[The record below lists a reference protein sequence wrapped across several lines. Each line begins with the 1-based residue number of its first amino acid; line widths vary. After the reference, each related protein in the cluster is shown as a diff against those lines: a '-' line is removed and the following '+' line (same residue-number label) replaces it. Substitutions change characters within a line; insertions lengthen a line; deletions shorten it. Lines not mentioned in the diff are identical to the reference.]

1 MDEKPTCSVMGCGNP
16 VIARGLCV
24 AHYRRLQR
32 TSPPGVRVTARHQEL
47 LASFGG
53 MRAFCRA
60 VGIHSPVVYRWKD
73 GEVPEIYHG
82 VILDGA
88 ARYGLD
94 VERVR
99 RALGG
104 V

>member
-1 MDEKPTCSVMGCGNP
+1 MDEKPICSVMGCGSP

-32 TSPPGVRVTARHQEL
+32 SSPPGARVTARHQEL
-47 LASFGG
+47 LAAFGG

-73 GEVPEIYHG
+73 GAIPAERHPE
-82 VILDGA
+82 ILDGA
-88 ARYGLD
+88 ARAGVD